1 MRILMIGNSF
11 TFFNDLPKTVAE
23 LTGAEVVT
31 NLRGGAYLADRLETG
46 TPLADDFAA
55 KTDGASFDYFV
66 LQDQSRGPV
75 ERPDVFFESSR
86 KICEIAEKCGA
97 VPVFYATWGYP
108 LPELVAKPGTP
119 EFEAAAESYEKLYR
133 GLYDGYHRAAA
144 ENRGLVADVGE
155 AFYNDP
161 APAELFDPDKSHPSE
176 KGSRIAAEI
185 IAATIMKHKEA

>member
-31 NLRGGAYLADRLETG
+31 NLRGGADLAARFEEGSQLTE
-46 TPLADDFAA
+46 DFAA
-55 KTDGASFDYFV
+55 KTRDAKFDYFV
-66 LQDQSRGPV
+66 IQDHSRGPV
-75 ERPDVFFESSR
+75 ERSESFFESAA
-86 KICEIAEKCGA
+86 KICRIAEKCGA

-108 LPELVAKPGTP
+108 LPELVAKPDTP
-119 EFEAAAESYEKLYR
+119 EYEAAAERYEKLYR
-133 GLYDGYHRAAA
+133 GLYEAYHKAAA

-161 APAELFDPDKSHPSE
+161 APAELFDPDTSHPSA

-185 IAATIMKHKEA
+185 IAATIMKHIEA